1 MERKNHPVVVDGV
14 EACGESEG
22 PANRAKRI
30 VAISLH
36 IYKVEEA
43 GGIGGYFSRLD
54 LLILINFK

>member
-1 MERKNHPVVVDGV
+1 MVDGV